1 MTTDAKGIPEV
12 YLMQKCF
19 MFLIS
24 NVGKR
29 EFISKLRAD
38 GKWLPLTL
46 QGFIFEVGGML
57 QCIISAVGTHT

>member
-1 MTTDAKGIPEV
+1 
-12 YLMQKCF
+12 MQRCF

-46 QGFIFEVGGML
+46 QGCIFEVGGML